1 MRDPQETSLELRV
14 RASCC
19 SMLGT
24 AGAAPMLAWRARGH
38 SRISC
43 VLPSFHILCSTV
55 NLRKLLCTGLSAV
68 LHEWHMH
75 HAQVHL
81 FCSFLQHQAFEPL
94 RTLHGSTPLC
104 GACSTTL

>member
-43 VLPSFHILCSTV
+43 VLPSFHILRSTV
-55 NLRKLLCTGLSAV
+55 LSTGSSRTLTNLLCCMDGT
-68 LHEWHMH
+68 
-75 HAQVHL
+75 
-81 FCSFLQHQAFEPL
+81 CSMHQAHL
-94 RTLHGSTPLC
+94 ARTL
-104 GACSTTL
+104 